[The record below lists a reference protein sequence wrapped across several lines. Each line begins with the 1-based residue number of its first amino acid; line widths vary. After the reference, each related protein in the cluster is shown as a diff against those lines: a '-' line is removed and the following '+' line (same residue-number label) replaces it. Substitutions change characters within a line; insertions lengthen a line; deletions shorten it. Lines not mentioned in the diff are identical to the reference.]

1 MGNLMNFWKG
11 VFSDNGSPSFS
22 RVATGFAL
30 CFACGWVT
38 AIVMKNHALP
48 DFMGLVAFI
57 GVLYGL
63 NTAGNVGKSY
73 GGKDQQ

>member
-1 MGNLMNFWKG
+1 MDNWDKSFWRG
-11 VFSDNGSPSFS
+11 VFSESDGTPSFA
-22 RVATGFAL
+22 RIATGFVL

-38 AIVMKNHALP
+38 AIVAHKFELP

-63 NTAGNVGKSY
+63 NKAKEAIGPKT
-73 GGKDQQ
+73 Q